1 MWLVHGFHNGK
12 ITFFSILTHI
22 IPAFWPRKNQQ
33 WNSLI
38 STLIFNWAIPEKIQ
52 TREFED
58 ILFWKTHWNFSFF
71 YFNTGNSRQNK
82 AKPLDIPQNC
92 VRSLENSKA
101 KNKDPWKFHILG
113 HPWKFHFVFNYPLK
127 IPSAISLIPL
137 DIPYPQPLLRFFSGI
152 AQLLLILHLALF
164 YHLSIKFADQT
175 CYSISRYRELLV
187 KLIFSYLTS
196 S

>member
-1 MWLVHGFHNGK
+1 MIKITWGKVAEGTSCILKIFQLGASQDSKNKSLVWLVHGFHNGK

-52 TREFED
+52 TRGFED
-58 ILFWKTHWNFSFF
+58 ILFWKTHWNFSFL

-92 VRSLENSKA
+92 VRFLENSKA
-101 KNKDPWKFHILG
+101 KDKDPWKFHI
-113 HPWKFHFVFNYPLK
+113 
-127 IPSAISLIPL
+127 
-137 DIPYPQPLLRFFSGI
+137 
-152 AQLLLILHLALF
+152 
-164 YHLSIKFADQT
+164 
-175 CYSISRYRELLV
+175 
-187 KLIFSYLTS
+187 IFSWSPLEVPLCF
-196 S
+196 